1 MQRMLFVWILR
12 EVLNVNV
19 RRDLWVTVKH
29 VTVSCKGKT
38 DILHKSIFLTRVV
51 AN

>member
-19 RRDLWVTVKH
+19 RRDLWVTAKH
-29 VTVSCKGKT
+29 VNVSLGKT
-38 DILHKSIFLTRVV
+38 NILHKSFFWIRVV

>member
-29 VTVSCKGKT
+29 VNVSLGKT
-38 DILHKSIFLTRVV
+38 NILHK
-51 AN
+51 